1 MKNKM
6 EYEMADSMF
15 RIISKCM
22 QAGVIVALLL
32 SMFSVFAD
40 QLELADFLLRSVAFT
55 VFLVCSPLLAILAIV
70 KHLNK

>member
-1 MKNKM
+1 MKNEM
-6 EYEMADSMF
+6 EFKAADSMF

-22 QAGVIVALLL
+22 QAGIIAALLL

-55 VFLVCSPLLAILAIV
+55 VALVCSPLLGILAIV